1 MHLYTV
7 EYVPNIRI
15 GAMYRLNIV
24 LYMLGGERGD
34 GKMINKIDRIK
45 ELTELLNKA
54 SDSYYNT
61 GDTIMEDHEFDT
73 LLEELCSLEQETGF
87 VMVTSPTHKVG
98 YEVKSELK
106 KIKHNHLML
115 SLAKTK
121 NWNEFIR
128 YFDSK
133 DAIGMIKMDGI
144 TGSLRYING
153 ELVSAETRGNGE
165 IGEDIFHNIKTVKT
179 VPQKIPYKDE
189 LIVDG
194 EIICTY
200 DDFEPFSTE
209 YKNPRNFASGS
220 IRLLDSNECVKRPL
234 TFVAW
239 NVIKGFD
246 NENSFLR
253 KLVLI
258 DELGFSVVPWTSSFD
273 WDAKEFLVNKAK
285 KLGYPIDGLVGRF
298 DDIKYGESLGTTSH
312 HSNAAYAFKF
322 YDELTETT
330 LRDVEWTLGR
340 TSVLTPTAVFDS
352 VNIDGSSVSRASLH
366 NISIM
371 KNLGLTKN
379 CTIRVFKA
387 NQIIPQVDS
396 ADKDGDIPIKIP
408 TKCPVCGG
416 ATSIKQ
422 DNESEVLVCTNPDC
436 IGKKLARFTHF
447 VSRKCMNI
455 DGLSERTLE
464 LLISNNLIRNFRDI
478 YHLKEHVGKLC
489 TLDGMGKKSVENL
502 INSVEKSR
510 DVKLENF
517 IAALGI
523 PNIGLSAAKAISKKF
538 NGSHYDFVLALANDN
553 YDFSQ
558 IDDFGEITNK
568 SLHDWWHSKDPMV
581 GLLPMEVNFIVENDT
596 GSSSNLDG
604 KSFCITGSLT
614 HYANRDALVKA
625 IEDNGGKYVSSVS
638 KKTDYLINND
648 KNSTSGK
655 NKKAIDLNIPII
667 SEEDFLN
674 MIKNPS

>member
-7 EYVPNIRI
+7 EYGPSIRI
-15 GAMYRLNIV
+15 GVMDKLNIV
-24 LYMLGGERGD
+24 LYMLGGEWGGD
-34 GKMINKIDRIK
+34 KMINKIERIK
-45 ELTELLNKA
+45 GLTSLLNKA
-54 SDSYYNT
+54 ADAYYNT
-61 GDTIMEDHEFDT
+61 GNTIMEDHEYDS
-73 LLEELCSLEQETGF
+73 LLEELRSLEQETGF
-87 VMVTSPTHKVG
+87 VMMASPTHKVG
-98 YEVKSELK
+98 YEVKSELQK
-106 KIKHNHLML
+106 VTHNHPML

-121 NWNEFIR
+121 DWNEFIR
-128 YFDSK
+128 YFGNK
-133 DAIGMIKMDGI
+133 DVIGMEKMDGL
-144 TGSLRYING
+144 TCSLRYING

-165 IGEDIFHNIKTVKT
+165 VGEDVLHNIKTVKT

-189 LIVDG
+189 LIIDG

-200 DDFEPFSTE
+200 QDFEPFSTE

-220 IRLLDSNECVKRPL
+220 IRLLDSNECAKRPL
-234 TFVAW
+234 TFVVW
-239 NVIKGFD
+239 NIIKGFD

-258 DELGFSVVPWTSSFD
+258 GELGFTVVPWTSSFD
-273 WDAKEFLVNKAK
+273 WDAKEFLINKAK

-298 DDIKYGESLGTTSH
+298 GDIKYGESLGSTSH

-322 YDELTETT
+322 GDETYETV
-330 LRDVEWTLGR
+330 LRGVEWNTTR
-340 TSVLTPTAVFDS
+340 TGIIAPVAVFDE
-352 VNIDGSSVSRASLH
+352 VDLDGALTTRATLH
-366 NISIM
+366 NLSIIEQLELGIGDTITVYRSNM
-371 KNLGLTKN
+371 VIPKIDDNLTRSNTL
-379 CTIRVFKA
+379 
-387 NQIIPQVDS
+387 
-396 ADKDGDIPIKIP
+396 KIP
-408 TKCPVCGG
+408 TVCPCCGHP
-416 ATSIKQ
+416 TEVKYT
-422 DNESEVLVCTNPDC
+422 DNSKVLMCANPDC
-436 IGKKLARFTHF
+436 PAKKLARFTHF

-464 LLISNNLIRNFRDI
+464 LLISNNLIKNFRDI
-478 YHLKEHVGKLC
+478 YHLKEHMSKLC
-489 TLDGMGKKSVENL
+489 ALDGMGKKSVENL
-502 INSVEKSR
+502 LNSIEKSR

-581 GLLPMEVNFIVENDT
+581 ELLPMEVNFIVEDT
-596 GSSSNLDG
+596 GSNANLDG

-614 HYANRDALVKA
+614 HYTNRDALVKA

-648 KNSTSGK
+648 KTSTSGK
-655 NKKAIDLNIPII
+655 NKKAMDLNIPII
-667 SEEDFLN
+667 SEEDFIK
-674 MIKNPS
+674 MIGGA

>member
-1 MHLYTV
+1 M
-7 EYVPNIRI
+7 
-15 GAMYRLNIV
+15 
-24 LYMLGGERGD
+24 
-34 GKMINKIDRIK
+34 NKIDKIK

-234 TFVAW
+234 TFVVW

-246 NENSFLR
+246 NENSFLC

-340 TSVLTPTAVFDS
+340 TSVLTPIAVFDS
-352 VNIDGSSVSRASLH
+352 VDIDGSSVSRASLH

-396 ADKDGDIPIKIP
+396 ADKDGDVPIKIP

-416 ATSIKQ
+416 ETSIKQ

-436 IGKKLARFTHF
+436 VGKKLARFTHF

-502 INSVEKSR
+502 LNSIEKSR

-581 GLLPMEVNFIVENDT
+581 ELLPMEVNFIVENDT

-625 IEDNGGKYVSSVS
+625 IEDNGGKYVSSVT

-655 NKKAIDLNIPII
+655 NKKAIDLSIPII
-667 SEEDFLN
+667 SEEGFLN